1 MEKTPALLNHY
12 FHYYEILKP
21 LFPEKDKDADHNK
34 EPITPEI
41 LLSILDNLQTALD
54 DLDMDGMEEVKKSL
68 SQYHYEPSSI
78 ELYQQ
83 LCDAIDEID
92 PDACEEIMTAWRELL

>member
-1 MEKTPALLNHY
+1 MGVPFHTPVS
-12 FHYYEILKP
+12 
-21 LFPEKDKDADHNK
+21 
-34 EPITPEI
+34 
-41 LLSILDNLQTALD
+41 LSIINSVK
-54 DLDMDGMEEVKKSL
+54 GMEEVKKSL